1 MSEAIVEAARSR
13 RRTQRQETA
22 DAPEASAPAEP
33 AAADLASA
41 SRARSRRARAE
52 ATSDTIASAAEAA
65 RVPAAADDVDK
76 GTARSRRAAAAA
88 AAAAAATAT
97 EAAAARD
104 NEEANVSVSGRSRR
118 GRGARAEAAAVDES
132 PSPTSVT
139 ADASSPAGTARS
151 ARRRGVT
158 ELPMADAADVDETD
172 EAAKPPKKSS
182 ALERARAKRAASR
195 RSADVPEDGVADAA
209 ADGEDAKNA
218 SAGASARALRRA
230 AAAAAASSAEDD
242 ETIDETEGAE
252 QQGQTLSGTLRQ
264 RMGLRPLAVLTGL
277 RRAVGARG
285 EVAGPLG
292 AERRAERPRPSSA
305 PAERAASGASVGK
318 PKLANLKSGIGATLA
333 AMRAAG
339 VHAVGGL
346 PAYLRRGGSSDVE
359 DLPPFERAPLFD
371 DKEAALATLAG
382 QLTSITIHR
391 TDELPHDWR
400 IAHPMIQVSIVNGA
414 TGHLLRKSAVDR
426 PATTRLEM
434 SHNGGVVPYL
444 LPMLT
449 KPFGLR
455 GAATRLPSWEE
466 ELLFAE
472 DFLYLLHPRVF
483 LLFELYDFDPE
494 SREPGAA
501 GMRPFAWAFLKPV
514 SGPMSQPGHANLL
527 RPMPLRLQLHRWQ
540 KAVRPQAN
548 QHAGWAQYLAAGR
561 QPYSSTVYVTI
572 KPHEPPD
579 VLPVRFP
586 YRPTAAHHQEEGRLS
601 FERLQQETARGYGT
615 GVSALGASVASAS
628 TVSTLSSPRPSLL
641 ANLPAR
647 ASNSACLVPNEP
659 LHTFPGGANGA
670 TAVSISPNGSL
681 LAIALEELGHVMLA
695 VHELG
700 SGRRRMLMHA
710 HHRTVHELCWSAD
723 GDSLLS
729 VSADGTAKLWR
740 LHLDE
745 SSEPPEAAVA
755 TLGHP
760 SFVYCARM
768 QPVGPLGARGTL
780 GGSAPLLVLTGCN
793 DCALRLW
800 DAAKEELLAVKT
812 EHKARINCI
821 TWASETNLIFSA
833 DAKGVVRQ
841 WELVGPQGAVEL
853 KALPPI
859 EKKELDGVPINSLSL
874 HPNRRRLLLQ
884 TRQNQILALDT
895 RSQHFA
901 ARYQGSACS
910 EYHVR
915 ASYSPD
921 GRYVVAGSEDGRW
934 YLWAEESGN
943 LLLDGHAVG
952 FSGPLLQ
959 IAWAPTH
966 HVLAMCGYGAN
977 NPVRVYAYAADK
989 PALDPRIDEQRSP
1002 PTLGLA
1008 ADAAAAGGVAAA
1020 SAIAEASGTAPVPTD
1035 RSAHRQARQEARAAS
1050 RVGLAARLAAS
1061 TGQTGAGLDAA
1072 VKAMSISADSALQTK
1087 EGAASGASPTAA
1099 GAGILEKLSS
1109 RRKAAAAE
1117 ARARDGSS

>member
-1 MSEAIVEAARSR
+1 MNDALVESARSR

-22 DAPEASAPAEP
+22 DSAPAEP

-52 ATSDTIASAAEAA
+52 ATSETIASAADAA
-65 RVPAAADDVDK
+65 RGPAAADDVDK

-88 AAAAAATAT
+88 AAAAAA
-97 EAAAARD
+97 RD
-104 NEEANVSVSGRSRR
+104 DEEANVSVSGRSRR
-118 GRGARAEAAAVDES
+118 GRGAQAEAAAVDDS

-139 ADASSPAGTARS
+139 ADASSPAGTTRS
-151 ARRRGVT
+151 ARRRGVR
-158 ELPMADAADVDETD
+158 ELPMAAAADVDETD
-172 EAAKPPKKSS
+172 EAAMPPKKSS

-195 RSADVPEDGVADAA
+195 RLADGPEAEVADAA
-209 ADGEDAKNA
+209 TGGEDAKDA

-230 AAAAAASSAEDD
+230 AAAAAAASAEDD

-252 QQGQTLSGTLRQ
+252 QQGRTLSGTLRQ

-277 RRAVGARG
+277 RRAVGSRG
-285 EVAGPLG
+285 EVTGPIG
-292 AERRAERPRPSSA
+292 TERPRQRPRPSSA
-305 PAERAASGASVGK
+305 PAERAASGAGVGK
-318 PKLANLKSGIGATLA
+318 PKLANLRSGIGATLA
-333 AMRAAG
+333 AMRTAG
-339 VHAVGGL
+339 AHAVGGL

-371 DKEAALATLAG
+371 EKEAALATLAG

-414 TGHLLRKSAVDR
+414 TGHLLRKSVVER

-434 SHNGGVVPYL
+434 SHNGGMVPYL

-466 ELLFAE
+466 ELLIAE

-527 RPMPLRLQLHRWQ
+527 RPMPLRLQLYRWQ

-572 KPHEPPD
+572 KPHKPPD

-615 GVSALGASVASAS
+615 GASVASAS
-628 TVSTLSSPRPSLL
+628 TASTLSSPRPSLL

-647 ASNSACLVPNEP
+647 ASSSACLVPNEP

-700 SGRRRMLMHA
+700 SGRRRMLIHA

-768 QPVGPLGARGTL
+768 QPAGPLGARGTL
-780 GGSAPLLVLTGCN
+780 GGGAPLLVLTGCN

-901 ARYQGSACS
+901 ARYLGSACS

-915 ASYSPD
+915 ACYSPD

-934 YLWAEESGN
+934 FLWAEESGN
-943 LLLDGHAVG
+943 LLLDGHVVG

-977 NPVRVYAYAADK
+977 NPVRVYAYAAEK
-989 PALDPRIDEQRSP
+989 PALDPRIDQQRPP

-1020 SAIAEASGTAPVPTD
+1020 SAIAESPGTAPGTAPVPTD

-1061 TGQTGAGLDAA
+1061 TGQAVGGLDAA

-1087 EGAASGASPTAA
+1087 EGAATGASPTVA